1 MLEEANKKS
10 LKSYVHVQAK
20 KAQQKQS
27 MKIDLAQARARAR
40 PGSAPLTRLVAGG
53 VCVCM
58 CVCVCVISDDGWCG
72 CLVLLSY
79 APEEVTAEEGSY
91 CWSNLSV
98 PGGHH
103 TIAVFH
109 SAISRHSN

>member
-1 MLEEANKKS
+1 MLR
-10 LKSYVHVQAK
+10 L
-20 KAQQKQS
+20 
-27 MKIDLAQARARAR
+27 ARARE

-53 VCVCM
+53 
-58 CVCVCVISDDGWCG
+58 VCVCVISDDGWCG

-109 SAISRHSN
+109 SAISRDSN

>member
-1 MLEEANKKS
+1 MYKQKKHNKTVNEKFEN
-10 LKSYVHVQAK
+10 
-20 KAQQKQS
+20 
-27 MKIDLAQARARAR
+27 AQARACARAR
-40 PGSAPLTRLVAGG
+40 LHPLNEASSWW
-53 VCVCM
+53 

-109 SAISRHSN
+109 SAISRDSN